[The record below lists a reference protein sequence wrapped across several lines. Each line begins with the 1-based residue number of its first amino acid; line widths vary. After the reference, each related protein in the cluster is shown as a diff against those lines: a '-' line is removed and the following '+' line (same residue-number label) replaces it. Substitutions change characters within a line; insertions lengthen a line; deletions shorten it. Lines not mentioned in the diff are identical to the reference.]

1 MSAVGVVLPD
11 ELAYVLDLIGVA
23 WPNVDEDDYREMA
36 TSLRDFATDID
47 GGSMDAHSAV
57 QELLGANAGAA
68 MDAFE
73 AHWGKVKGTHLANLG
88 DAARMG
94 AVALDGVATA
104 IEVAKGAAIVQ
115 LGILAVEIASTI
127 ASAPF
132 TLGLSSFAGAAAT
145 QATRMI
151 VKKIFREVVDQV
163 VDQLMSM
170 ATAPVY
176 AALESMAADLVIQ
189 IGSNALGLQ
198 KGVDL
203 GRTATAGKEG
213 FGEGVDGAKEQAG
226 SFTLA
231 SAGGGGGGGGGG
243 TGDGDAGSSGH
254 FQSDGDSF
262 DRIDTQLDG
271 ITGSMR
277 GRSRGHLGRVR
288 DAKSRTG
295 GRGEIA
301 EHVMPI
307 ATKIVDGIGEAAEK
321 AVGHVRDDMRKGLK
335 QMHRNHRDNDD
346 KIADQL
352 KGIGRK
358 HGGSSSPAAGYSPG
372 TGSGSGGPGGPGGG
386 GPRRPGGGGPGQ
398 GGGQPSGVPINPQPD
413 WHGKSAGK
421 MKCHRRDAV
430 DVTHL
435 SPEDQ
440 ITVLENESRSL
451 ADDANNSA
459 LPKHHQTGG
468 GDYIKTGCA
477 GSLLHNG
484 VVTSHTS
491 ATGRHGQKVPDT
503 HPVVQKVYDDIKAE
517 SDAAERPFTGAGH
530 GKCAEVALISDRLH
544 QLDPTGR
551 SIRTVDDARDALA
564 GSMIHSRQIGD
575 LTDKDG
581 NVEMAH
587 GDYKPP
593 CRSCARALPVL
604 GVHAHQ

>member
-36 TSLRDFATDID
+36 TSLRDFADDID
-47 GGSMDAHSAV
+47 GGAMDAHSAV

-73 AHWGKVKGTHLANLG
+73 AHWGKVRGTHLANLAE
-88 DAARMG
+88 AARMG
-94 AVALDGVATA
+94 AVALDGVAIA
-104 IEVAKGAAIVQ
+104 IEVAKGAAIIQ
-115 LGILAVEIASTI
+115 LGILAVEIAATI
-127 ASAPF
+127 ASAPI

-151 VKKIFREVVDQV
+151 VKKIFREVINQV
-163 VDQLMSM
+163 VDQLMSL
-170 ATAPVY
+170 ATAPIY

-189 IGSNALGLQ
+189 VGSNALGLQ

-203 GRTATAGKEG
+203 RRTADAGKEG
-213 FGEGVDGAKEQAG
+213 FGEGVDGAKKQAD

-231 SAGGGGGGGGGG
+231 SAGGGGGGGGGTSG
-243 TGDGDAGSSGH
+243 GGSDH
-254 FQSDGDSF
+254 FQSDEDSF
-262 DRIDTQLDG
+262 ARVDTRLDG

-277 GRSRGHLGRVR
+277 GRSRGHMGRAR
-288 DAKSRTG
+288 NAKGRTG

-301 EHVMPI
+301 EHIMPI

-321 AVGHVRDDMRKGLK
+321 AVGHMRNDMRKGLK
-335 QMHRNHRDNDD
+335 QMHANHRDNDE

-352 KGIGRK
+352 KGISKSHGRP
-358 HGGSSSPAAGYSPG
+358 SSPAAGYS
-372 TGSGSGGPGGPGGG
+372 TGSGSGSGGSGGPSGG
-386 GPRRPGGGGPGQ
+386 GPKGPGGGGPGQ
-398 GGGQPSGVPINPQPD
+398 GIGGPSGVPLNPQPG

-430 DVTHL
+430 DVSHL
-435 SPEDQ
+435 SPEDR
-440 ITVLENESRSL
+440 IKVLEDEAGSL
-451 ADDANNSA
+451 ADDANDSA
-459 LPKHHQTGG
+459 LPAHNQVGG
-468 GDYIKTGCA
+468 NDYIKTGCA
-477 GSLLHNG
+477 GSLLHDG

-491 ATGRHGQKVPDT
+491 ATGRHGQKVPEA
-503 HPVVQKVYDDIKAE
+503 HPVLQQVYDDIKAE
-517 SDAAERPFTGAGH
+517 SDASDRPFTGAGH

-564 GSMIHSRQIGD
+564 GSIIHSRQIGN

-587 GDYKPP
+587 GEYKPP
-593 CRSCARALPVL
+593 CRSCARALPIL